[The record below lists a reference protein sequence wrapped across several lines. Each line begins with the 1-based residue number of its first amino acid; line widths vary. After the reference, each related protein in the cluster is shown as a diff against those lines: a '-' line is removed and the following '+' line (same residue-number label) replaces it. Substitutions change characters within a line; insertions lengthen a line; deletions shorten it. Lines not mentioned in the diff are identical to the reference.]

1 MKINENSKK
10 GEPKMNKMEKMQ
22 EDIRLL
28 QRQMTNYTCSN
39 IKIGDKVY
47 IKGHKI
53 VPDGYYFIT
62 NRDPTVVGV
71 MPYSFKLN
79 YGRGNWVNPQT
90 CDVFKLITPEVTTG
104 KPLTDYMEKHILQP
118 NDQTIIKAIENYPW
132 IAEWCKTGI
141 CEDGI
146 IHKGC
151 PCGSSSQCTK
161 KDSICYKLFGTHKGM
176 KNDLTG
182 SCPCNVVGKTV
193 VEETKKRVVILNRKY
208 GFKKHIYEEGDCFR
222 FSDNSSH
229 KLINNGYDEGLLVSL
244 VKDGISWG
252 KLFALNN
259 KIVEDQVE
267 FEKYLKDCRLTYIG
281 IVDKVYFKIR
291 RIS

>member
-1 MKINENSKK
+1 
-10 GEPKMNKMEKMQ
+10 MNKMEKMQ

-28 QRQMTNYTCSN
+28 QRQMTNYACSN
-39 IKIGDKVY
+39 IKIGDKIY
-47 IKGHKI
+47 ICGHKI

-104 KPLTDYMEKHILQP
+104 KPLTDYME
-118 NDQTIIKAIENYPW
+118 
-132 IAEWCKTGI
+132 
-141 CEDGI
+141 
-146 IHKGC
+146 
-151 PCGSSSQCTK
+151 
-161 KDSICYKLFGTHKGM
+161 
-176 KNDLTG
+176 
-182 SCPCNVVGKTV
+182 
-193 VEETKKRVVILNRKY
+193 
-208 GFKKHIYEEGDCFR
+208 KHIYEEGDCFR

>member
-1 MKINENSKK
+1 
-10 GEPKMNKMEKMQ
+10 MNKMEKMQ

-28 QRQMTNYTCSN
+28 QRQMTNYACSN
-39 IKIGDKVY
+39 IK
-47 IKGHKI
+47 
-53 VPDGYYFIT
+53 
-62 NRDPTVVGV
+62 
-71 MPYSFKLN
+71 
-79 YGRGNWVNPQT
+79 
-90 CDVFKLITPEVTTG
+90 
-104 KPLTDYMEKHILQP
+104 
-118 NDQTIIKAIENYPW
+118 
-132 IAEWCKTGI
+132 
-141 CEDGI
+141 
-146 IHKGC
+146 
-151 PCGSSSQCTK
+151 
-161 KDSICYKLFGTHKGM
+161 
-176 KNDLTG
+176 
-182 SCPCNVVGKTV
+182 
-193 VEETKKRVVILNRKY
+193 NRKY